1 MTEKLQAQADV
12 VLFGKSVEDV
22 SIKAPTGTKAADKPG
37 FARIYGFSFGGAY
50 YEMGAATLMLVH
62 GPGVDA
68 VSVPVPGP
76 GLDDDDPFYKSLKC
90 WTYAKS
96 TQTTRLD
103 VDSGTFEEVLLSEAA
118 AEGGMGMSGAR
129 VSGARV
135 SGARV
140 SGARVSGARVSGAR
154 ISGARL
160 SGARDASD

>member
-12 VLFGKSVEDV
+12 VLFGKLVEDV
-22 SIKAPTGTKAADKPG
+22 TIKAPAKTAPADKPG

-50 YEMGAATLMLVH
+50 YEMGSATLMLVH
-62 GPGVDA
+62 GPGDA
-68 VSVPVPGP
+68 ATGVAVPGP
-76 GLDDDDPFYKSLKC
+76 GLDDDDPFYKSLMC